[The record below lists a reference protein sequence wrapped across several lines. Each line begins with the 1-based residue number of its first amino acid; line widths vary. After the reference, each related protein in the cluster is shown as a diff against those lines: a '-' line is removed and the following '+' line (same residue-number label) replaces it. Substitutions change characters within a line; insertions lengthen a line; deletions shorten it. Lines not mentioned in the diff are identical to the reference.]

1 MDKTGFGVT
10 LGPLVDRT
18 TQSVYGVAIFFF
30 SNLKVRNTFFHPY
43 TKWFVLQKRRG
54 QNDQSLLGTTLKSMD
69 SFMFNVLPWRILFI
83 VDELDSR
90 YQIAA
95 GWDEAE
101 IMNNWAYLEKESC
114 PQVRNLR
121 ERQKNQIFQL
131 AEMENQE
138 DQTTFVLA
146 KINSLARREDK
157 KMPTQEPKKLKEA
170 SIKFQQTFSYPNTE
184 RLVNYYSCTHGNRPG
199 QIYIS
204 INHLSFYSYIL
215 GAEIKISL
223 RWNDIEK
230 IEQKSSLLS
239 YIVKVWGRNFN
250 AYKTSF

>member
-1 MDKTGFGVT
+1 
-10 LGPLVDRT
+10 
-18 TQSVYGVAIFFF
+18 
-30 SNLKVRNTFFHPY
+30 
-43 TKWFVLQKRRG
+43 
-54 QNDQSLLGTTLKSMD
+54 MD

-114 PQVRNLR
+114 PQVRNII
-121 ERQKNQIFQL
+121 QSSKTQMFQL

-250 AYKTSF
+250 AYKSSF

>member
-1 MDKTGFGVT
+1 
-10 LGPLVDRT
+10 
-18 TQSVYGVAIFFF
+18 
-30 SNLKVRNTFFHPY
+30 
-43 TKWFVLQKRRG
+43 
-54 QNDQSLLGTTLKSMD
+54 
-69 SFMFNVLPWRILFI
+69 MFNVLPWRILFI

-95 GWDEAE
+95 GWDETE
-101 IMNNWAYLEKESC
+101 IMTNWSYLEKESC
-114 PQVRNLR
+114 PQ
-121 ERQKNQIFQL
+121 L

-138 DQTTFVLA
+138 DQARVLIRLFEFSYFQLIITLDQTTFVLA

-170 SIKFQQTFSYPNTE
+170 SIKFQQTFNYPNTE

-199 QIYIS
+199 QIYLS

-239 YIVKVWGRNFN
+239 YVVKVETRQGKYSFHFVSDEP
-250 AYKTSF
+250 YKTIQQLADLAARNVMDGDQVRGSFLLLIEPVVLIGISSL

>member
-1 MDKTGFGVT
+1 
-10 LGPLVDRT
+10 
-18 TQSVYGVAIFFF
+18 
-30 SNLKVRNTFFHPY
+30 
-43 TKWFVLQKRRG
+43 
-54 QNDQSLLGTTLKSMD
+54 MD

-114 PQVRNLR
+114 PQVFNFFAQTASL
-121 ERQKNQIFQL
+121 KNRIIQL

-239 YIVKVWGRNFN
+239 YVVKVSG
-250 AYKTSF
+250 KHSQK